1 LFSNQ
6 VRGWLLPMNMK
17 SIRRQVLLPLFGEY
31 TGIQVFLAPITLFYL
46 IETDSLLS
54 AATSLL
60 SFRIHYFPL
69 LAFSIILS
77 FVLFIMI
84 KMRLIHQESK
94 TDYLDSIID
103 LNISV
108 IALVLIALIIYA
120 VSNFLSYFYGING
133 TIKTAMHL
141 LFKLYTSLI
150 IMSSFM
156 YGVMLA
162 PYHKRN
168 YGRKRAFQAIK
179 AWNRKNKLLL
189 LRYGL
194 VWVLIAIAA
203 TRFYQLL
210 IQLVYDP
217 AISIINDFW
226 HIDIRLQLYS
236 FKHVDDIFV
245 NLFVCL
251 LAFVISNLLFYPI
264 IYVFNWL
271 ANRFIPLDKIMRSH
285 HAQAAQ

>member
-1 LFSNQ
+1 
-6 VRGWLLPMNMK
+6 MNLK
-17 SIRRQVLLPLFGEY
+17 SVRRQVLLPLCGEY
-31 TGIQVFLAPITLFYL
+31 TGLQVFLAPITLFYL

-69 LAFSIILS
+69 LAFSIILA
-77 FVLFIMI
+77 FVLFMML

-94 TDYLDSIID
+94 TDYID
-103 LNISV
+103 NVIELNISV
-108 IALVLIALIIYA
+108 MALVIIALITYA
-120 VSNFLSYFYGING
+120 VSSFLSYFYGING
-133 TIKTAMHL
+133 TIKTAMYL

-162 PYHKRN
+162 PFHKRN
-168 YGRKRAFQAIK
+168 YGRKRAVQALK
-179 AWNRKNKLLL
+179 AWSRKNKLLL
-189 LRYGL
+189 LRYSL
-194 VWVLIAIAA
+194 VWVLIIIAA

-226 HIDIRLQLYS
+226 HIDIRLHLYS

-251 LAFVISNLLFYPI
+251 LAFLISNLLFYPI
-264 IYVFNWL
+264 IYIFNWL
-271 ANRFIPLDKIMRSH
+271 ANKFIPYDKIMSSH